1 MTKSRMFLFATLALI
16 MAFGAFGQFALAADG
31 PQFPVH
37 AAILGPSA
45 GINHGASPNVAEPGG
60 ATAFTAMGPLPPVDS
75 GSSISWPAFCG
86 PSVTGSVCASD
97 PAGSIL
103 IGEPEETWSLA
114 SCTGSAATAPC
125 GQAYN
130 FFVSNTATG
139 EWKYEIEVTQ
149 GTKVIYYSGLIDA
162 MEVFPAGYIG
172 ALDFPVA
179 FGTAKGNCAKGK
191 TCVAP
196 VAGAAVITITSKIGT
211 ESIAGK
217 ATITLQ

>member
-1 MTKSRMFLFATLALI
+1 MEDKESMTKSRMFLFATLALI
-16 MAFGAFGQFALAADG
+16 MAFGAFGQFAQAADG

-37 AAILGPSA
+37 ARIIGPA
-45 GINHGASPNVAEPGG
+45 EGISHGANPNVTPGG

-103 IGEPEETWSLA
+103 IGVPEETWSLA
-114 SCTGSAATAPC
+114 SCTSSTTAC

-130 FFVSNTATG
+130 FFLSNTATG

-149 GTKVIYYSGLIDA
+149 GTKVIYWSGLVDA

-179 FGTAKGNCAKGK
+179 FGVGDCAKGK

-196 VAGAAVITITSKIGT
+196 VAGAATPAVR
-211 ESIAGK
+211 
-217 ATITLQ
+217 